1 MTANKNKDENKS
13 QVFCSI
19 YIAELIK
26 NNENELTASKSASLC
41 CFRREQQ
48 QLKHYKDSLM
58 ILFCVAE
65 LIVKIILKWNINELK
80 NKLKSTIYKK
90 VIITSDADQWKAA
103 MNVKIKTL
111 NKNEM
116 WNFIDLL
123 LNCCALQK
131 QWVYHYKCD
140 KNDSIMKHKARWVIK
155 EFK

>member
-1 MTANKNKDENKS
+1 VNKNKNKNEDKNEL
-13 QVFCSI
+13 QVFHFI
-19 YIAELIK
+19 YIAESIK
-26 NNENELTASKSASLC
+26 NSENELTASELAFLHHFK
-41 CFRREQQ
+41 RKWQ

-65 LIVKIILKWNINELK
+65 LIVKIILKWNVNELK
-80 NKLKSTIYKK
+80 NKLKSAIYKK

-140 KNDSIMKHKARWVIK
+140 KNDSIMKHKVR
-155 EFK
+155 